1 MSAADAE
8 PATLGSTNA
17 RSMSTSSFTTAV
29 PPTFIVTEV
38 PDVAPEDDT
47 YALAGQT
54 EYAQTEEQRLE
65 TRHVEEY
72 LRRMSEK
79 QRMHRRARHDQ
90 PLAASS
96 SGSAGLVR
104 RISTSISRVP
114 SLRHQRHAPSERPY
128 ENATTGGAYEMTQ
141 SHYGAQPARLHEVP
155 HSTAQGYEPI
165 TGDADESQSPSVHI
179 PEASESRQELHDQT
193 PLNGAS
199 TGDMST
205 MSFEDLDEPQRALEA
220 QDAAVISL
228 SNDMSATSA
237 AQRRLSSRNFPTVTA
252 GKASSKQL
260 QRSLTQRQRAQAN
273 ADGTWVEMIPEGDA
287 DVGMMP
293 RNLNSEALSVG
304 TNVMKDD
311 PFETPPFTA
320 TSGRSSSTDLQELPL
335 QSQSYPS
342 AVLMTTDSAAN
353 PSRGQGASERKNRWY
368 WSDLLL
374 GCGLC
379 ETTNEED
386 EQAARTNPME

>member
-1 MSAADAE
+1 M
-8 PATLGSTNA
+8 NA
-17 RSMSTSSFTTAV
+17 RSISTSSFTTAV

-65 TRHVEEY
+65 TRNVEEY

-79 QRMHRRARHDQ
+79 QRMQKRARNDQ
-90 PLAASS
+90 PLAAST
-96 SGSAGLVR
+96 SGTTGLVR
-104 RISTSISRVP
+104 RISTSLSRVP
-114 SLRHQRHAPSERPY
+114 SLRHQRHAPPEQPY
-128 ENATTGGAYEMTQ
+128 ANTTTGGAYEMTQ

-155 HSTAQGYEPI
+155 HSTIQGYEPI

-205 MSFEDLDEPQRALEA
+205 ISFEDLDEPRRTLEA
-220 QDAAVISL
+220 EDSAVISL
-228 SNDMSATSA
+228 PTDMSGTSA

-252 GKASSKQL
+252 GKASIKQM
-260 QRSLTQRQRAQAN
+260 QRTLTQRQRAHAK
-273 ADGTWVEMIPEGDA
+273 AGGTWVETIPEGDTDA

-293 RNLNSEALSVG
+293 HNLNSEALGAG
-304 TNVMKDD
+304 TNVKKDD
-311 PFETPPFTA
+311 PFETPPFSA

-353 PSRGQGASERKNRWY
+353 TLRCQGTSERKNRWY